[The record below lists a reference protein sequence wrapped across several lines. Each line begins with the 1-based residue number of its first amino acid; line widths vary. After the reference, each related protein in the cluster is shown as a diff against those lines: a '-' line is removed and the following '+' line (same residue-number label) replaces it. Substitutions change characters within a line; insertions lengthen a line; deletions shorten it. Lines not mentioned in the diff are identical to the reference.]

1 MIFTTYIDEK
11 LHKVKIVQERGGY
24 LIKIDN
30 ENPFHIDVVDLQT
43 GSYSMLLKGRSYQFD
58 IEKKEN
64 SYNVLLRGRLYSIE
78 LIPPTSKG
86 IKGKGFE
93 EKKIIARMPG
103 KIIKILAKEKDKV
116 TKGEGVVIM
125 EAMKMENELKS
136 PMSGVIQT
144 IHVKEGQTVEA
155 GEDLILLE

>member
-11 LHKVKIVQERGGY
+11 PHKVTIVEERGGY
-24 LIKIDN
+24 LITVDN
-30 ENPFHIDVVDLQT
+30 EKPFHIDVVDLQT
-43 GSYSMLLKGRSYQFD
+43 ESYSMLLKGRSYQFD

-64 SYNVLLRGRLYSIE
+64 TYHVLLRGRLYSLE
-78 LIPPTSKG
+78 LIHPKSKG
-86 IKGKGFE
+86 AKAKGFE

-116 TKGEGVVIM
+116 ARGQGVVIM

-136 PMSGVIQT
+136 PMTGVIQT
-144 IHVKEGQTVEA
+144 IRVKEGQTVEA
-155 GEDLILLE
+155 GEELILLE